1 MRIYSQGSDNEKFD
15 SFPSNLPISKLLL
28 DNHLPVDTQ
37 NLEVDQLQELAD
49 EVREFLLYSVAN
61 SGGHFGAGLG
71 AIELTIAL
79 HYVLN
84 LPDEK
89 IIWDTGHQAYPH
101 KILTGR
107 KQQMNKI
114 RSSMDLP
121 LSLQLLN
128 HHTMQ

>member
-1 MRIYSQGSDNEKFD
+1 MKF
-15 SFPSNLPISKLLL
+15 
-28 DNHLPVDTQ
+28 
-37 NLEVDQLQELAD
+37 A
-49 EVREFLLYSVAN
+49 EFLPYSVAN

-79 HYVLN
+79 HYVLES
-84 LPDEK
+84 PSEK

-114 RSSMDLP
+114 RSVNGVAAFLR
-121 LSLQLLN
+121 
-128 HHTMQ
+128 